1 MISLLLGH
9 GKTPGWFAL
18 AGLPLVY
25 IGAYMALDQFV
36 ISEVEVRLG
45 SIATLS
51 KEYAHIDLTLNDR
64 SCIAALFAS
73 VLMQLGTFYV
83 YLIFSCLAGGIN
95 NETPRS
101 ERPTSGFLGRLF
113 SAHQNQIESLS
124 GFAAAIFAVIFTSPS
139 SGIFTSSTASA
150 GRVAAIAWT
159 HVLSR
164 SVYWLMYALN
174 LPSLRTFSYVM
185 SVICIIMLFLH
196 ALQH

>member
-1 MISLLLGH
+1 MSAEVHKILKVGLNERTYPIYIGHDLGSMIYKSFLEHKDQGKQVVALIDEGLKKEAPLFAEDLLSSVSTLQLPSGESTKSVLFLSRIWDFLANE
-9 GKTPGWFAL
+9 GVDRSGVLFAL
-18 AGLPLVY
+18 
-25 IGAYMALDQFV
+25 
-36 ISEVEVRLG
+36 
-45 SIATLS
+45 
-51 KEYAHIDLTLNDR
+51 
-64 SCIAALFAS
+64 
-73 VLMQLGTFYV
+73 
-83 YLIFSCLAGGIN
+83 GGGV
-95 NETPRS
+95 T
-101 ERPTSGFLGRLF
+101 GD
-113 SAHQNQIESLS
+113 LS

-185 SVICIIMLFLH
+185 SVICIVMLFLH